1 MKIYI
6 NTDNTPATI
15 ASTYKI
21 SEGTSPIKPYT
32 FGATATSFEFKR
44 GNDVEIEV
52 AFAGTQAPSVAELAK
67 LTMGLKVSGQY
78 DTLLALKAETQTFVA
93 DDDGLAV
100 GTLNFNVSGLI
111 IDEALKV
118 NTGAE
123 DDAASAAFSLEFQW
137 TGVDGNVHATKTLSA
152 TITNN
157 VIRDGDAPAG
167 PGYNVGVVMLV
178 ECTQAEYDAIEDKP
192 EHVYYLITDAE
203 DNYVPETIDPAT
215 TEKLGTV
222 KLSTGNSVQNGSL
235 VGFNANGQLSVPV
248 AGVNVAGTVRLCTSH
263 AQEVN
268 QCGWT
273 GVSSKGELLV
283 MKPALTG
290 TARRFGAVRI
300 ADSLNDTDAYA
311 CPTAAQVRAGLQ
323 GVTPIDTTGFVDLT
337 SDQQIAGAKTIF
349 GSWLRFAA
357 DETDIETGAVKI
369 LGTRGGIYFQ
379 VEDKPN
385 FAMINLDNLTKI
397 EEIAFKSDIP
407 NHPTTLISWLRLLT
421 YSVKQQ
427 EDGTWAV
434 VQNPTTDNWTDFD
447 QFGRERAPTAY
458 IVAKAI
464 SDLNK
469 KIAELEATIK
479 NLHS

>member
-6 NTDNTPATI
+6 NTDSVPATI
-15 ASTYKI
+15 ASSYKI
-21 SEGTSPIKPYT
+21 STGTSPIKPYT
-32 FGATATSFEFKR
+32 FGATANSFEFKR

-52 AFAGTQAPSVAELAK
+52 AFAGTQAPTVANLSK

-78 DTLLALKAETQTFVA
+78 DTLLALKAETQTFAA

-100 GTLNFNVSGLI
+100 GTLKFNVISFI

-123 DDAASAAFSLEFQW
+123 DDVASAVFSLEFQW
-137 TGVDGNVHATKTLSA
+137 TDTGGNVHATKTLSA

-167 PGYNVGVVMLV
+167 PGYNVGAVMLV
-178 ECTQAEYDAIEDKP
+178 ECTQAEYDAIENKP
-192 EHVYYLITDAE
+192 EHVYYLITDAAY
-203 DNYVPETIDPAT
+203 NPETIDAAT

-222 KLSTGNSVQNGSL
+222 KLSTGTLNNGSN
-235 VGFNANGQLSVPV
+235 VGVNSSGQLCVPI
-248 AGVNVAGTVRLCTSH
+248 ARADSAGTARLCTNT
-263 AQEVN
+263 AQDVN
-268 QCGWT
+268 QSGWT
-273 GVSSKGELLV
+273 GVSPNGELLV

-337 SDQQIAGAKTIF
+337 SDQQIAGKKTIF
-349 GSWLRFAA
+349 GDWLSFAA
-357 DETDIETGAVKI
+357 DEVDIEKGVVQI
-369 LGTRGGIYFQ
+369 LGTRGGIYF
-379 VEDKPN
+379 KIKNSPA
-385 FAMINLDNLTKI
+385 FAMVKLDNLTKI

-407 NHPTTLISWLRLLT
+407 DNPTTLIKWLRLFT
-421 YSVKQQ
+421 YRVEQQ
-427 EDGTWAV
+427 EDGTWVV
-434 VQNPTTDNWTDFD
+434 VQNPISDEWTDFD
-447 QFGRERAPTAY
+447 QFGSKRAPTAY
-458 IVAKAI
+458 VVAKAI